1 MPRVRVS
8 IVHDPNGSAT
18 KIRSVLAT
26 RGRRL
31 LRGIH
36 GRRYDAGNMI
46 KRPKIAIVGAGG
58 AVGSAVSQ
66 WAAQKDLGD
75 LVLID
80 LKAGPAEGR
89 AIDLAQCG
97 PYEGFHS
104 VNFVAT
110 DKAEAMEGA
119 DVVVMTAG
127 VPRKPGQSREELI
140 NINAGIVKTIC
151 GDVKKYAPNAVLI
164 VVSNPLDAMVFVAK
178 QVTGFPRERV
188 IGSAGVLDSARFRF
202 YLAKAAGVSVED
214 IQAIVLGAH
223 TDKDMVPI
231 LSTAMIGNVPV
242 SKFLSPEKLNEVVE
256 NTKKGGATLTG
267 LIGTSAWLAPGA
279 GTCLMVESIVRNQ
292 GRVLP
297 CSVELDGEFGVKGA
311 FVGVPVKLTNKG
323 AESVHEF
330 ELSASEKEA
339 FGKSVAA
346 NTELMNIA
354 RGFLG

>member
-1 MPRVRVS
+1 M
-8 IVHDPNGSAT
+8 
-18 KIRSVLAT
+18 L
-26 RGRRL
+26 
-31 LRGIH
+31 
-36 GRRYDAGNMI
+36 
-46 KRPKIAIVGAGG
+46 KRPKIAIIGAGG
-58 AVGSAVSQ
+58 NVGAAVAQ
-66 WAAQKDLGD
+66 WAAQKELGD

-89 AIDLAQCG
+89 ALDLTQCS
-97 PYEGFHS
+97 PWEGFNNTS
-104 VNFVAT
+104 FIAT
-110 DKAEAMEGA
+110 DKSEAMQDA

-140 NINAGIVKTIC
+140 NINAGIVKGIC
-151 GDVKKYAPNAVLI
+151 GDIKKYAPNCILI

-188 IGSAGVLDSARFRF
+188 IGSAGVLDSARFRT
-202 YLAKAAGVSVED
+202 YLALAAGVSVED
-214 IQAIVLGAH
+214 VQAIVLGAH
-223 TDKDMVPI
+223 TDKDMVPVV
-231 LSTAMIGNVPV
+231 STAMIGNVPV
-242 SKFLSPEKLNEVVE
+242 TKFLDAAKLTEVVE

-279 GTCLMVESIVRNQ
+279 GTALMVEAIVRNQ

-311 FVGVPVKLTNKG
+311 FLGVPVKLTSAG
-323 AESVHEF
+323 AVSVLEF

-339 FGKSVAA
+339 FGKAVAA

>member
-1 MPRVRVS
+1 
-8 IVHDPNGSAT
+8 
-18 KIRSVLAT
+18 
-26 RGRRL
+26 
-31 LRGIH
+31 
-36 GRRYDAGNMI
+36 MI
-46 KRPKIAIVGAGG
+46 KRPKIAIIGAGG
-58 AVGSAVSQ
+58 NVGAAVAQ
-66 WAAQKDLGD
+66 WAAQKELGD

-89 AIDLAQCG
+89 ALDLTQCS
-97 PYEGFHS
+97 PWEGF
-104 VNFVAT
+104 NNTRFIAT
-110 DKAEAMEGA
+110 SASEAMADA

-140 NINAGIVKTIC
+140 NVNAGIVKGIC
-151 GDVKKYAPNAVLI
+151 GDVKKYAPGAVLI

-188 IGSAGVLDSARFRF
+188 IGSAGVLDSARFRT
-202 YLAKAAGVSVED
+202 YLAMASGTSVED
-214 IQAIVLGAH
+214 VQGIVLGAH

-231 LSTAMIGNVPV
+231 VSTAMIGNVPA
-242 SKFLSPEKLNEVVE
+242 SKFLTAAQLTEVVE

-279 GTCLMVESIVRNQ
+279 GTALMIEAVVRNQ

-297 CSVELDGEFGVKGA
+297 CSVELNGEFGIKGA
-311 FVGVPVKLTNKG
+311 FLGVPVKLTDAG
-323 AESVHEF
+323 AERIYEF

-339 FGKSVAA
+339 FVKAHAA

>member
-1 MPRVRVS
+1 M
-8 IVHDPNGSAT
+8 
-18 KIRSVLAT
+18 IR
-26 RGRRL
+26 
-31 LRGIH
+31 
-36 GRRYDAGNMI
+36 
-46 KRPKIAIVGAGG
+46 RPKIAIIGAGG
-58 AVGSAVSQ
+58 NVGAAVAQ
-66 WAAQKDLGD
+66 WAAQKELGD

-89 AIDLAQCG
+89 ALDLTQCG
-97 PYEGFHS
+97 PWEGFNNTS
-104 VNFVAT
+104 FIAT
-110 DKAEAMEGA
+110 DKSEAMEGA

-140 NINAGIVKTIC
+140 NINAGIVKGIC
-151 GDVKKYAPNAVLI
+151 GDVKKYAPNSVLI

-188 IGSAGVLDSARFRF
+188 IGSAGVLDSARFRT
-202 YLAKAAGVSVED
+202 YLALAAGVSVED
-214 IQAIVLGAH
+214 VHAIVLGAH

-231 LSTAMIGNVPV
+231 LSTATIGNVPV
-242 SKFLSPEKLNEVVE
+242 EKFLSADKLAEVVA

-279 GTCLMVESIVRNQ
+279 GTALMVEAIVRNQ

-297 CSVELDGEFGVKGA
+297 CSIELEGEFGVKGA
-311 FVGVPVKLTNKG
+311 FVGVPVKLSAKG
-323 AESVHEF
+323 AEKVYEL
-330 ELSASEKEA
+330 ELSAQEKAA
-339 FGKSVAA
+339 FADSVKA